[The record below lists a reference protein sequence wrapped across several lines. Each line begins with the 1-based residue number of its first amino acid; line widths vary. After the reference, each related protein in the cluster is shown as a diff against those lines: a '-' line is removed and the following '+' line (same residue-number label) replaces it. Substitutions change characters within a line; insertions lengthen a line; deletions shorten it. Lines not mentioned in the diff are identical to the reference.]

1 MRTTLV
7 PGMLDMIG
15 RNLNRGVDEVRLFEH
30 GHIYSMQG
38 AATDEHD
45 ALCVGITAGAL
56 GASDAHTAF
65 RKIKGDI
72 EDLLGAFA
80 GEITFEATAPDYFH
94 PGRSA
99 TAKLTGKPVAYFGQ
113 LHPDVAAARKLK
125 QDVYLAEV
133 LIERLY
139 EFDLRMPRYQKLS
152 RYPAV
157 ERDFSFLFEDS
168 VSFAQI
174 QAAIRKLGIAEL
186 RAVAPAEVFRGG
198 NIGAGKHSM
207 LVRTTFQSHE
217 RTLRDDD
224 MNAWST
230 WIIDAL
236 KALGGQQR

>member
-1 MRTTLV
+1 V
-7 PGMLDMIG
+7 
-15 RNLNRGVDEVRLFEH
+15 
-30 GHIYSMQG
+30 
-38 AATDEHD
+38 
-45 ALCVGITAGAL
+45 AL

-80 GEITFEATAPDYFH
+80 GEVAFEATAPDYFH

-99 TAKLTGKPVAYFGQ
+99 TAKLNGTPVAHFGQ
-113 LHPDVAAARKLK
+113 LHPEVAAARKLK
-125 QDVYLAEV
+125 QDVYVAEI

-139 EFDLRMPRYQKLS
+139 EFDLRMPRYKKLS

-157 ERDFSFLFEDS
+157 ERDFSFLFEDR

-174 QAAIRKLGIAEL
+174 ESAIRKLDVAEL

-217 RTLRDDD
+217 RTLRDDEIS
-224 MNAWST
+224 AWSAR
-230 WIIDAL
+230 IIDAL